1 MSTSLGERISRFR
14 TVIVC
19 DITAKKDEL
28 FASPFQYLAGSFSFA
43 GYPDF
48 VNLQSVM
55 DAIDP
60 HGEVTEGVGYV
71 EYLNDFKEA
80 VVTCIE
86 DDRPASFILPLVVD
100 GQKANFMMSIA
111 KKKGGLSCLFVYFDA
126 NTGLDAIDQYVAG
139 TYKDR
144 LTGLF
149 NFNTLKSHVGENRRD
164 GYLCLFDLNKFKTIN
179 DTYGHSVGDDVLT
192 MLSSYLIAISSS
204 DDIFYRRSG
213 DEFMILI
220 FRRDLKFAMA
230 VIDRIQQYLIELP
243 KNSFSRCK
251 GMECSASFGLLELV
265 YPKKQN
271 VLGLQNELDL
281 CDLAMYQAKVAKKT
295 VHVISHEDALN
306 ILKGGNLESRL
317 AELTKAMKR

>member
-1 MSTSLGERISRFR
+1 MSTSLAERISRFR

-28 FASPFQYLAGSFSFA
+28 FVSPFQYLAGSFSFA

-48 VNLQSVM
+48 ANLQSVM

-60 HGEVTEGVGYV
+60 HGEVTEGIGYV

-149 NFNTLKSHVGENRRD
+149 NFNTLKSHVSENHRD
-164 GYLCLFDLNKFKTIN
+164 TYLCLFDLNKFKAIN
-179 DTYGHSVGDDVLT
+179 DNYGHSVGDDVLT

-213 DEFMILI
+213 DEFMILYL
-220 FRRDLKFAMA
+220 RHDLDFALS
-230 VIDRIQQYLIELP
+230 VIEKIERYLVELP
-243 KNSFSRCK
+243 KNSFPQCE

-265 YPKKQN
+265 YPKGEN
-271 VLGLQNELDL
+271 VVGLKNEIDL
-281 CDLAMYQAKVAKKT
+281 CDLAMYQAKIAKKT
-295 VHVISHEDALN
+295 VHIISHEDALE
-306 ILKGGNLESRL
+306 IIKAGHLESRL
-317 AELTKAMKR
+317 AELMKSMKR

>member
-1 MSTSLGERISRFR
+1 MSASLAQRISRFR

-28 FASPFQYLAGSFSFA
+28 FASPFHYLAGSFSFA
-43 GYPDF
+43 GYLDF

-60 HGEVTEGVGYV
+60 HGEVTEGIGYV

-179 DTYGHSVGDDVLT
+179 DTYGHSVGDDVLS

-213 DEFMILI
+213 DEFMILY
-220 FRRDLKFAMA
+220 FRTK
-230 VIDRIQQYLIELP
+230 
-243 KNSFSRCK
+243 
-251 GMECSASFGLLELV
+251 
-265 YPKKQN
+265 
-271 VLGLQNELDL
+271 
-281 CDLAMYQAKVAKKT
+281 
-295 VHVISHEDALN
+295 
-306 ILKGGNLESRL
+306 ES
-317 AELTKAMKR
+317 EITKAISDMRSKMEETPYRCAFGYAMRKPGETVVDAIRRSDEWMYIHKAEMKKKLER